1 MVLWNMLF
9 DVFTYFSQRVG
20 VTATLRDEV
29 PRSLQWVDS
38 GPQEW
43 NYRLTVLCHN
53 GSVLC
58 SDLPDLQD
66 LSPHQSVGLLLTASG
81 DLHVFLDG
89 RHVKKV
95 AHGLREC
102 QLTHSG
108 FNNYI
113 LTYTILRDNDIGYT
127 LYNIFDVQKF
137 N

>member
-20 VTATLRDEV
+20 VTATLPDEV
-29 PRSLQWVDS
+29 PDYLPWDDS

-43 NYRLTVLCHN
+43 YYGVTELYHN
-53 GSVLC
+53 GRKLC
-58 SDLPDLQD
+58 SDLPNLWK

-95 AHGLREC
+95 ASWAQRVPA
-102 QLTHSG
+102 HSQW
-108 FNNYI
+108 
-113 LTYTILRDNDIGYT
+113 
-127 LYNIFDVQKF
+127 VQ
-137 N
+137 

>member
-9 DVFTYFSQRVG
+9 DVFTYFSQSVG
-20 VTATLRDEV
+20 VTATLPDEV
-29 PRSLQWVDS
+29 PDCLPVVNT

-43 NYRLTVLCHN
+43 YYDETELFHN

-58 SDLPDLQD
+58 SDLPNLWD

-95 AHGLREC
+95 TSWAQRVSV
-102 QLTHSG
+102 HSQW
-108 FNNYI
+108 
-113 LTYTILRDNDIGYT
+113 
-127 LYNIFDVQKF
+127 VQ
-137 N
+137 

>member
-20 VTATLRDEV
+20 VTATLPDEV
-29 PRSLQWVDS
+29 PHYLPWRHS

-43 NYRLTVLCHN
+43 YYVDTVLIHN

-58 SDLPDLQD
+58 SDLPNLSDLI
-66 LSPHQSVGLLLTASG
+66 PHQSVGLLLTASG

-95 AHGLREC
+95 ASWAQRVPA
-102 QLTHSG
+102 HSQW
-108 FNNYI
+108 
-113 LTYTILRDNDIGYT
+113 
-127 LYNIFDVQKF
+127 VQ
-137 N
+137 